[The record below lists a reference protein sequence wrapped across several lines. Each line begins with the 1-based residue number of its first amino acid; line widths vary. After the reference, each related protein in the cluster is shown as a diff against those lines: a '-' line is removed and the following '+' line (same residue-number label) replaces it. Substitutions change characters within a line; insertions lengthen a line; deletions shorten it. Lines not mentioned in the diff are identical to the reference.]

1 MNEQMGITE
10 NSVSGTNRRLINV
23 SCYTTAHWRL
33 GWVTHERPF
42 DLEQALPHLHSVP
55 SSAPDFGNMAGGWE
69 EQWGVEARTQTF
81 ALRLPV

>member
-1 MNEQMGITE
+1 MNEQMGITQ

-42 DLEQALPHLHSVP
+42 DPEQALPHLR
-55 SSAPDFGNMAGGWE
+55 SAPDLGNMAGGWE
-69 EQWGVEARTQTF
+69 EQWVVEARTQTF
-81 ALRLPV
+81 ALPLPV